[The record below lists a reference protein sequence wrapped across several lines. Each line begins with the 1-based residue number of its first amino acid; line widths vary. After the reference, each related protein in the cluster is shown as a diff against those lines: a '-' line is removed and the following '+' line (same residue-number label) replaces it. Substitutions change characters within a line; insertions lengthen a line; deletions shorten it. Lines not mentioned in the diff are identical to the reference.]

1 MSIQTLTNYFLEYG
15 AFFHLSDR
23 AFGISESSGISGGG
37 DHAAFRDLGI
47 SG

>member
-15 AFFHLSDR
+15 AFFIFLIVLLEYLNLPG
-23 AFGISESSGISGGG
+23 FP

>member
-15 AFFHLSDR
+15 AFFIFLIVL
-23 AFGISESSGISGGG
+23 FGISESSGISGGG

>member
-15 AFFHLSDR
+15 AFFIFL
-23 AFGISESSGISGGG
+23 IVLLEYISGGG

>member
-15 AFFHLSDR
+15 